1 MDESALQERQSLAMS
16 VLSFLCQSK
25 NYFVAIIYYTVLNS
39 VSLGLASG
47 EPAEYSVAMLLTW
60 SDFFVLFDFDL
71 ENPKIVSKI
80 SDFFTHRN
88 DEVLSRNRVVL
99 LDDAVDDISVQ
110 KIDLNCFRNRFDISE

>member
-71 ENPKIVSKI
+71 KNPKIVSKI
-80 SDFFTHRN
+80 SVFTHRN

-110 KIDLNCFRNRFDISE
+110 KIDFNCFRNRFDISE

>member
-110 KIDLNCFRNRFDISE
+110 KIDFNCFRNRFDISE

>member
-1 MDESALQERQSLAMS
+1 MPYKRDSCWPCPFLALS
-16 VLSFLCQSK
+16 QSK

-47 EPAEYSVAMLLTW
+47 EPAEYSVAILLTW

-71 ENPKIVSKI
+71 KNPKLVSKI

-110 KIDLNCFRNRFDISE
+110 KIDFNCFRNRFDISE